1 MADGSQNVKALI
13 LRAEDA
19 RLMADMST
27 MKQHYTDLMALN
39 ESLIAEYFGRV
50 DILSVCPDFVM
61 YFKRTMRAV
70 QRCKNEQQRC
80 SHDRARVGRRYNKR
94 ATNHEALLTALKEV
108 NQVVQRAA
116 NLRVGAAKARV
127 VAEARKAIKANDV
140 RALVQLVQEGQATFG
155 VGG

>member
-1 MADGSQNVKALI
+1 
-13 LRAEDA
+13 
-19 RLMADMST
+19 
-27 MKQHYTDLMALN
+27 
-39 ESLIAEYFGRV
+39 
-50 DILSVCPDFVM
+50 M